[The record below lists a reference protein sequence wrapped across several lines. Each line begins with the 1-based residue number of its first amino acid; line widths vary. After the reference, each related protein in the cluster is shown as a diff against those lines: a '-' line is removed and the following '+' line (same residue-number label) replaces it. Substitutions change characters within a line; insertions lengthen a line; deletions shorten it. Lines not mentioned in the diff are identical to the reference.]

1 MQLHACPYPGTC
13 RYYGEKKGAPR
24 CRRGTCPFRIHLRR
38 MVAGEMQRL
47 AGKGDLT
54 PAQRRELE
62 VLKKEY
68 ARLLGGEAHGTEA
81 PQTAPQPRALEAAV
95 LQYLESCEGQRLPTL
110 PGLALALGFS
120 SRGELERF
128 AAAQGGRVSRLLEW
142 AASWVEEETLQAACR
157 KETASGAR
165 FILQT
170 AFGYG
175 ERAAPDLGPI
185 TVQVEDGEGGE
196 A

>member
-1 MQLHACPYPGTC
+1 M
-13 RYYGEKKGAPR
+13 
-24 CRRGTCPFRIHLRR
+24 
-38 MVAGEMQRL
+38 
-47 AGKGDLT
+47 
-54 PAQRRELE
+54 
-62 VLKKEY
+62 
-68 ARLLGGEAHGTEA
+68 
-81 PQTAPQPRALEAAV
+81 
-95 LQYLESCEGQRLPTL
+95 
-110 PGLALALGFS
+110 
-120 SRGELERF
+120 
-128 AAAQGGRVSRLLEW
+128 RVSGSPPCQAWLWPWAFPQLLEW

-185 TVQVEDGEGGE
+185 TVQVEDGEGGGE

>member
-1 MQLHACPYPGTC
+1 M
-13 RYYGEKKGAPR
+13 
-24 CRRGTCPFRIHLRR
+24 
-38 MVAGEMQRL
+38 
-47 AGKGDLT
+47 
-54 PAQRRELE
+54 
-62 VLKKEY
+62 
-68 ARLLGGEAHGTEA
+68 
-81 PQTAPQPRALEAAV
+81 

-128 AAAQGGRVSRLLEW
+128 AAAQGGRVSQLPP
-142 AASWVEEETLQAACR
+142 CR

-175 ERAAPDLGPI
+175 ERAVPDLGPI

>member
-1 MQLHACPYPGTC
+1 MERKRPKRPCS
-13 RYYGEKKGAPR
+13 
-24 CRRGTCPFRIHLRR
+24 
-38 MVAGEMQRL
+38 
-47 AGKGDLT
+47 
-54 PAQRRELE
+54 
-62 VLKKEY
+62 
-68 ARLLGGEAHGTEA
+68 
-81 PQTAPQPRALEAAV
+81 PRALEAAV

-128 AAAQGGRVSRLLEW
+128 AAAQGGRVSQLLEW

-175 ERAAPDLGPI
+175 ERAVPDLGPI

>member
-1 MQLHACPYPGTC
+1 MRASGSPPC
-13 RYYGEKKGAPR
+13 RAWLWPWAF
-24 CRRGTCPFRIHLRR
+24 P
-38 MVAGEMQRL
+38 AGGSWS
-47 AGKGDLT
+47 AS
-54 PAQRRELE
+54 P
-62 VLKKEY
+62 
-68 ARLLGGEAHGTEA
+68 
-81 PQTAPQPRALEAAV
+81 P
-95 LQYLESCEGQRLPTL
+95 
-110 PGLALALGFS
+110 
-120 SRGELERF
+120 RGELERF
-128 AAAQGGRVSRLLEW
+128 TAAQGGRVSQLLEW

-175 ERAAPDLGPI
+175 ERSAPDLGPI

>member
-1 MQLHACPYPGTC
+1 MRASGSPPCQAWLWPWAFP
-13 RYYGEKKGAPR
+13 
-24 CRRGTCPFRIHLRR
+24 
-38 MVAGEMQRL
+38 AGGSWS
-47 AGKGDLT
+47 ASPPPK
-54 PAQRRELE
+54 
-62 VLKKEY
+62 
-68 ARLLGGEAHGTEA
+68 
-81 PQTAPQPRALEAAV
+81 
-95 LQYLESCEGQRLPTL
+95 
-110 PGLALALGFS
+110 
-120 SRGELERF
+120 
-128 AAAQGGRVSRLLEW
+128 GGRVSQLLEW

-175 ERAAPDLGPI
+175 ERSAPDLGPI

>member
-1 MQLHACPYPGTC
+1 M
-13 RYYGEKKGAPR
+13 
-24 CRRGTCPFRIHLRR
+24 
-38 MVAGEMQRL
+38 
-47 AGKGDLT
+47 
-54 PAQRRELE
+54 
-62 VLKKEY
+62 
-68 ARLLGGEAHGTEA
+68 
-81 PQTAPQPRALEAAV
+81 

-128 AAAQGGRVSRLLEW
+128 AAAQGGRVFPAAGVGRL
-142 AASWVEEETLQAACR
+142 WVEEETLQAACR

-175 ERAAPDLGPI
+175 ERSAPDLGPI